1 MEVLFHLWSGGLG
14 QRLWRIGSLRKIPFS
29 RHLSQV
35 GHYKNWR
42 EWAHTVH
49 NLNKGEG
56 PRKREE
62 GRRED
67 YARDQR

>member
-1 MEVLFHLWSGGLG
+1 MKGNLP
-14 QRLWRIGSLRKIPFS
+14 KC
-29 RHLSQV
+29 LSQV

-49 NLNKGEG
+49 NLDKGEG

-67 YARDQR
+67 YARDQRC